1 MRLLASITDVDIQKP
16 IEGVGN
22 ILSYG
27 GQMML
32 IGMLTV
38 FSALTIIWI
47 ALTVFKYIFEKSNK
61 KEVAARPSEKTDVTP
76 SVGVQSVEDAELVA
90 VIAAAIAAAESESNG
105 AKFRVVSF
113 RRK

>member
-1 MRLLASITDVDIQKP
+1 MRMLASMTDVDIQNP
-16 IEGVGN
+16 INGVGN

-38 FSALTIIWI
+38 FASLTIIWI
-47 ALTVFKYIFEKSNK
+47 ALTVFKYVFERINNK
-61 KEVAARPSEKTDVTP
+61 DIGTKQPDNADIT
-76 SVGVQSVEDAELVA
+76 QSVQPQTAQDAELVA

-105 AKFRVVSF
+105 TKFRVVSF